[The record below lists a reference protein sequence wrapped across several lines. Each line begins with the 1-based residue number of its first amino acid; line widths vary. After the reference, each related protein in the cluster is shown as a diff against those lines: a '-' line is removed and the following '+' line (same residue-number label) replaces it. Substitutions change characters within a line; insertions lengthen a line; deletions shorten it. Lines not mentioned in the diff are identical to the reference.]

1 MARVTI
7 FCVQPFWRA
16 GPNKLAHGELRQF
29 DREPAALRAGEATAR
44 RVGGA
49 LVYSVEGDPE
59 FQQWEKPRLLAS
71 HGEVPEITF

>member
-16 GPNKLAHGELRQF
+16 GPDKLAHGELRQF
-29 DREPAALRAGEATAR
+29 EQERAARRAGEATAR

-49 LVYSVEGDPE
+49 LVYSVEGDPDFE
-59 FQQWEKPRLLAS
+59 QWGKPRLLAA
-71 HGEVPEITF
+71 HGEVPNIRF